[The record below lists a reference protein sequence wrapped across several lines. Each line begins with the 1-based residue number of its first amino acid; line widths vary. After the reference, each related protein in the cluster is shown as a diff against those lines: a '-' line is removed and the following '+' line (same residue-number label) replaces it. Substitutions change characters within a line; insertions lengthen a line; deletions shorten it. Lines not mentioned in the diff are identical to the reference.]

1 MTKLTTR
8 PFRRVLIANRGEIA
22 RRVQRTCAALGYETV
37 AVFSDADAGA
47 PFVREADL
55 AVRIG
60 PAPASESYLRVPALL
75 DALRASGADAVHP
88 GYGFLAENAA
98 FAAAVIEAG
107 AVWIGPSPEAIEAMG
122 SKQRAKAI
130 AVEAGVPVIPGY
142 HGAQA
147 DDATLTREAEAIGA
161 PLLVKASAGGGGKGM
176 RVVSDL
182 STLSEALAGA
192 RREALSAFGDDTLLL
207 ERYVPEARH
216 IEVQVLADAH
226 GNVVSLGERECT
238 LQRRH
243 QKVIEEAPS
252 PVVDAEQRAALG
264 EAAVRLARAI
274 GYVGAGTVEFLWA
287 PDGTFTFL
295 EMNTRLQVEH
305 PVTELV
311 TGLDLVAEQ
320 LRVASG
326 ERLRFT
332 ETPPL
337 QGAAIEARLYAE
349 DPAEGFLPSTGT
361 LFAWQP
367 RPAPHVRVD
376 TGVEQGSEVSI
387 HYDPMLA
394 KVIAWG
400 EDRADATRRLR
411 RALRGLFVAG
421 VTTNTAYLTR
431 ILDSERFARANF
443 HTRLLDDES
452 AWRETPSEPERDA
465 RAALAAALVWFERQR
480 CARDHAPGV
489 RPWRHAAE
497 CAAYVSPSGPI
508 RVEALPEGPG
518 RYSVAVTR
526 AEAADALPRA
536 LDPERS
542 FAPVQIDRVGEGWR
556 VHHLD
561 GVARTHR
568 VAAAGDRVAVRC
580 EDGVTLV
587 AQVPRFPAAEADTEP
602 GGCLSPMPGKIAAIH
617 VEEGQPVARGEALLV
632 LEAMKM
638 EHTVVAPQDG
648 VVTSLRVQVG
658 EQVDADAV
666 LAVIGEA

>member
-226 GNVVSLGERECT
+226 GTVVSLGERECT

-274 GYVGAGTVEFLWA
+274 DYVGAGTVEFLWA

-349 DPAEGFLPSTGT
+349 DPAEGFLPATGT

-367 RPAPHVRVD
+367 QPAPHVRVD

-431 ILDSERFARANF
+431 ILDSERFVRANF
-443 HTRLLDDES
+443 HTRLLDDEG
-452 AWRETPSEPERDA
+452 AWRETRAGERDA
-465 RAALAAALVWFERQR
+465 RRLRRRARFERQR
-480 CARDHAPGV
+480 CAATTLRAWP
-489 RPWRHAAE
+489 RRHAAE
-497 CAAYVSPSGPI
+497 CAATCRLPARSASRRCRRAG
-508 RVEALPEGPG
+508 ALQ
-518 RYSVAVTR
+518 VAVTR

-536 LDPERS
+536 LDERS

-568 VAAAGDRVAVRC
+568 VRSPATGSPCSAKMGSPSSRRCRASPRPRPTPSPAAACRRC
-580 EDGVTLV
+580 
-587 AQVPRFPAAEADTEP
+587 PARSWRSTSKKASPSP
-602 GGCLSPMPGKIAAIH
+602 GRGAA
-617 VEEGQPVARGEALLV
+617 R

-638 EHTVVAPQDG
+638 EHTVAAPQDG
-648 VVTSLRVQVG
+648 VVTSLLRWRAG
-658 EQVDADAV
+658 
-666 LAVIGEA
+666 